1 MCKSFTKVI
10 FERISATRMKRQ
22 SRTEKLI
29 EKIKVRLDE
38 LEWLLMLPPDEV
50 DDEEFEELRKEAIRL
65 RDTLKML
72 E

>member
-1 MCKSFTKVI
+1 
-10 FERISATRMKRQ
+10 MKRQ

-38 LEWLLMLPPDEV
+38 LEWLLMLPPDEI